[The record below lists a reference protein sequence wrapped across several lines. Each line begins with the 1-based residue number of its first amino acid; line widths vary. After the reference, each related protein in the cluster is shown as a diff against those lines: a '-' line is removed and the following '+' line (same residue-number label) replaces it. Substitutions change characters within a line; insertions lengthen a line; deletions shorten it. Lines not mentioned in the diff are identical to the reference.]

1 MNKKWVYILE
11 KDGKQIVGSVK
22 EVSKASGYS
31 ASRINHVALGD
42 EQTNMLSDGTIVK
55 RMLISEYSGYQDVP
69 EEKSE
74 KTVEMIQNAVLME
87 EWDNVVSKFKKVK
100 WVQSEGRR
108 LSLNG

>member
-55 RMLISEYSGYQDVP
+55 RMLISEYSGYVP
-69 EEKSE
+69 EEKTE
-74 KTVEMIQNAVLME
+74 KTVERIQNAVLME
-87 EWDNVVSKFKKVK
+87 
-100 WVQSEGRR
+100 
-108 LSLNG
+108 